1 MSVQSPLA
9 QSVGGKLDIAWQ
21 VMGSPAALCVQLATD
36 NEFIHDLRTFVLP
49 VVTSVTLDCG
59 SGEWYYRLGAW
70 VGDHTSGAVEWTGVY
85 GPALVVTSSPR
96 VPIVASPVG
105 IVHTQAIQHGLRLHT
120 GNLVPMYFVVES
132 SLDGRF
138 PASATTTQYVLD
150 WGRGYTDC
158 LDLRFGQQYSV
169 RFGVF
174 QTAKLSLPEIR
185 QVGAW
190 QVVHNKSAARPVR
203 PINST
208 AVSTG
213 RADAALLREA
223 SQTPFVRFTSHS
235 DYLRFK
241 AAEARSKEEK
251 NGL

>member
-9 QSVGGKLDIAWQ
+9 QCIDGVLTFSWD
-21 VMGSPAALCVQLATD
+21 VMGSPAALSIQIATD
-36 NEFIHDLRTFVLP
+36 IEFAHDTRTFIIP
-49 VVTSVTLDCG
+49 VVTSATLDCG
-59 SGEWYYRLGAW
+59 AGHWFFRMGAW
-70 VGDHTSGAVEWTGVY
+70 VGDPTSGTVAWTGVY
-85 GPALVVTSSPR
+85 GPVVVTTSRPR
-96 VPIVASPVG
+96 TSLLDSPVR

-132 SLDGRF
+132 SVDPRF
-138 PASATTTQYVLD
+138 PASNTATQYILD

-158 LDLRFGQQYSV
+158 LGLQFGQPYSV

-185 QVGAW
+185 QLCTW
-190 QVVHNKSAARPVR
+190 QAVHNKNAARPIR
-203 PINST
+203 PINSSALGT
-208 AVSTG
+208 S
-213 RADAALLREA
+213 RADAAILREA

-251 NGL
+251 R